1 MGTYLFEVTFLY
13 RLLYSNV
20 LYLVVC
26 RNLTQSRHETSGARR
41 DGAGDSAR
49 W

>member
-26 RNLTQSRHETSGARR
+26 RNLTQSRHETSVSRR